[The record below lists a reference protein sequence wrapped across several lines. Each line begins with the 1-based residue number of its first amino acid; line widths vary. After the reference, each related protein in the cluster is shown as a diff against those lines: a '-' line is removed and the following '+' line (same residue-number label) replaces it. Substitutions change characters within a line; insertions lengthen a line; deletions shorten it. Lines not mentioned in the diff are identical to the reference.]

1 MHDPSIEVLGP
12 LAGQGAAAEGVLRAL
27 PGWFGIE
34 SAIVEY
40 ADAAERL
47 PTFVVLEGDAV
58 AGFIT
63 LRPTSAAAIEVH
75 VLAVRQEHHRRG
87 IGRALVE
94 RAAAYA
100 RAEGFL
106 LLHVKTLAP
115 SDPDPGYAATRRFY
129 EAMGFMPLEELP
141 QLWGPDNPCL
151 LMVLPLWDGPPAP
164 R

>member
-1 MHDPSIEVLGP
+1 MVLGP
-12 LAGQGAAAEGVLRAL
+12 LRGQGAAAEGVLRAL

-47 PTFVVLEGDAV
+47 PTFAVRNGDAMV
-58 AGFIT
+58 GFIT
-63 LRPTSAAAIEVH
+63 LRPTSAAALEVH
-75 VLAVRQEHHRRG
+75 VMAVRQEWHRRRV
-87 IGRALVE
+87 GRALME

-100 RAEGFL
+100 RAERFV

-129 EAMGFMPLEELP
+129 EAMGFVPLEELP
-141 QLWGPDNPCL
+141 QLWGPENPCL
-151 LMVLPLWDGPPAP
+151 LMVLPL
-164 R
+164 